1 MTDIEKT
8 NEEIQQEPLA
18 ENASAVEETPTAST
32 EETAVAEPVAT
43 EVENL
48 EAEAATA
55 EDAPAEPEPIAES
68 APVADEAVTNEEPAE
83 PTEAEPVAETEEPVA
98 EAEPAAEDTP
108 AEDDAKKFPNY
119 ETTEEIIAR
128 LKDIAEGGDDIS
140 RLEVEALKSNF
151 YRIHKQQS
159 EDAYKAYI
167 DGGGAPEAYMP
178 APNTDEAVFKEYMN
192 AIREKR
198 AAQHEAEVQTLEE
211 NYQKKLA
218 IIEKIKEIL
227 ATPDEVNKSYNDFK
241 ALQQQ
246 WNEIKSVPAD
256 KATDLWK
263 TYQLHVEQF
272 YDTLKLNNEFRAYD
286 FKKNLELKTALC
298 ERAEKLTG
306 EEDVVSASRKLQQLH
321 QEFREIGPV
330 ERDLRESIWNR
341 FKAASTIINK
351 RHQEYFEARKAQE
364 LENLEKKSAICEQVE
379 GFDLDTLKTFADWN
393 AISDKI
399 IALQAEWKTIGFAP
413 QKMNVKIFERFRAA
427 CDNFFSRK
435 SEFFKSVRDS
445 LNSNLKL
452 KEELVAQAEALKD
465 STAWKE
471 TTDAIIALQKKWKEI
486 GTVPK
491 KFSDDVWNRFN
502 AACDAFFEAKKAAN
516 SSQRSEQTENLQ
528 KKQAIIEQL
537 AAIDPATEEGD
548 YRPKLRKA
556 QDEWNEI
563 GHVPYKMKEEIYKAF
578 RAQMDRLYG
587 ALSERASRNR
597 ISRFRDEVR
606 SGDGNKIRER
616 LLRQYDILK
625 NEIKTY
631 ENNLG
636 FLSLS
641 SKSKSGNALVEELN
655 RKVDKL
661 RADLEEIRQKIA
673 ALDEKKD

>member
-18 ENASAVEETPTAST
+18 ENASAVEETPVASP
-32 EETAVAEPVAT
+32 EETAVAEPEAT
-43 EVENL
+43 EVEQP
-48 EAEAATA
+48 EAEAAA
-55 EDAPAEPEPIAES
+55 EQAAPAEPIAEE
-68 APVADEAVTNEEPAE
+68 APAAEKAPAAEETEA
-83 PTEAEPVAETEEPVA
+83 AEPVAAEEEP
-98 EAEPAAEDTP
+98 EAQDEEMPEPMAMADEQD
-108 AEDDAKKFPNY
+108 EESKKYSNY
-119 ETTEEIIAR
+119 QTKEEIIAR
-128 LKDIAEGGDDIS
+128 LKEIVEGEDEIS
-140 RLEVEALKSNF
+140 RHEVEALKSNF
-151 YRIHKQQS
+151 YRIQKQQS

-167 DGGGAPEAYMP
+167 DGGGDPDAYMP
-178 APNTDEAVFKEYMN
+178 APNTDEAAFKDYMA

-198 AAQHEAEVQTLEE
+198 AAQHEAEVQTLED
-211 NYQKKLA
+211 NYAKKLT

-246 WNEIKSVPAD
+246 WNEIKSVPAE

-298 ERAEKLTG
+298 ERAEKLQE

-330 ERDLRESIWNR
+330 ERDLREGIWNR

-351 RHQEYFEARKAQE
+351 RHQEYFESRKAQE
-364 LENLEKKSAICEQVE
+364 LENLEKKSAICDQVE
-379 GFDLDTLKTFADWN
+379 GFELDSLKTFADWN

-427 CDNFFSRK
+427 CDNFFTRK
-435 SEFFKSVRDS
+435 AEFFKSVRDS
-445 LNSNLKL
+445 LNNNLKL

-516 SSQRSEQTENLQ
+516 SSQRSEQNENLQ
-528 KKQAIIEQL
+528 KKQAIIDEL

-556 QDEWNEI
+556 QEEWNNI
-563 GHVPYKMKEEIYKAF
+563 GHVPYKVKEDIYKAF

-597 ISRFRDEVR
+597 VSRFRDEVR

>member
-1 MTDIEKT
+1 MLSRILLTKFNPTMTDIEKT

-18 ENASAVEETPTAST
+18 ENASAVEETPAAST

-48 EAEAATA
+48 EAETA
-55 EDAPAEPEPIAES
+55 KADEAVAEPIAET
-68 APVADEAVTNEEPAE
+68 APVAEETVAAEEPAE
-83 PTEAEPVAETEEPVA
+83 TTETEPVAEEQQT
-98 EAEPAAEDTP
+98 
-108 AEDDAKKFPNY
+108 EDDAKKFPNY
-119 ETTEEIIAR
+119 ETTDEIIAR
-128 LKDIAEGGDDIS
+128 LKEIAEGDEDIS
-140 RLEVEALKSNF
+140 RLEVDALKSNF
-151 YRIHKQQS
+151 YRIHKQQN

-167 DGGGAPEAYMP
+167 DGGGAPESYMP
-178 APNTDEAVFKEYMN
+178 VPNTDEAVFKEYM
-192 AIREKR
+192 ATIREKR

-298 ERAEKLTG
+298 ERAEKLAE

-379 GFDLDTLKTFADWN
+379 SFDLDSLKTFADWN

-427 CDNFFSRK
+427 CDHFFTRK

-445 LNSNLKL
+445 LNNNLKL

-528 KKQAIIEQL
+528 KKQAIIDEL

-548 YRPKLRKA
+548 FRPKLRKA
-556 QDEWNEI
+556 QEDWNEI

-597 ISRFRDEVR
+597 VSRFRDEVR

-661 RADLEEIRQKIA
+661 RADLNEIKQKIS

>member
-18 ENASAVEETPTAST
+18 ENASAVEETPVASP
-32 EETAVAEPVAT
+32 EETAVAEPEAT
-43 EVENL
+43 EVEQP
-48 EAEAATA
+48 EAEAAA
-55 EDAPAEPEPIAES
+55 EQAAPAEPIAEEAPAAEK
-68 APVADEAVTNEEPAE
+68 APVAEETEA
-83 PTEAEPVAETEEPVA
+83 AEPVAAEEEP
-98 EAEPAAEDTP
+98 EAQDEEMPEPMADEQD
-108 AEDDAKKFPNY
+108 EESKKYSNY
-119 ETTEEIIAR
+119 QTKEEIIAR
-128 LKDIAEGGDDIS
+128 LKEIVEGEDEIS
-140 RLEVEALKSNF
+140 RHEVEALKSNF
-151 YRIHKQQS
+151 YRIQKQQS

-167 DGGGAPEAYMP
+167 DGGGDPDAYMP
-178 APNTDEAVFKEYMN
+178 APNTDEAAFKDYMA

-198 AAQHEAEVQTLEE
+198 AAQHEAEVQTLED
-211 NYQKKLA
+211 NYAKKLT

-246 WNEIKSVPAD
+246 WNEIKSVPAE

-298 ERAEKLTG
+298 ERAEKLQE

-330 ERDLRESIWNR
+330 ERDLREGIWNR

-351 RHQEYFEARKAQE
+351 RHQEYFESRKAQE
-364 LENLEKKSAICEQVE
+364 LENLEKKSAICDQVE
-379 GFDLDTLKTFADWN
+379 GFELDSLKTFADWN

-427 CDNFFSRK
+427 CDNFFTRK
-435 SEFFKSVRDS
+435 AEFFKSVRDS
-445 LNSNLKL
+445 LNNNLKL

-516 SSQRSEQTENLQ
+516 SSQRSEQNENLQ
-528 KKQAIIEQL
+528 KKQAIIDEL

-556 QDEWNEI
+556 QEDWNNI
-563 GHVPYKMKEEIYKAF
+563 GHVPYKVKEDIYKAF

-597 ISRFRDEVR
+597 VSRFRDEVR

>member
-18 ENASAVEETPTAST
+18 ENASAVEETPVASP
-32 EETAVAEPVAT
+32 EETAVAEPEAT
-43 EVENL
+43 EVEQP
-48 EAEAATA
+48 EAEAAA
-55 EDAPAEPEPIAES
+55 EQAAPAEPIAEE
-68 APVADEAVTNEEPAE
+68 APVAEEAPAAEE
-83 PTEAEPVAETEEPVA
+83 TEAAEPVAAEEEPVA
-98 EAEPAAEDTP
+98 QDEEMPEPMADEQD
-108 AEDDAKKFPNY
+108 EESKKYSNY
-119 ETTEEIIAR
+119 QTKEEIIAR
-128 LKDIAEGGDDIS
+128 LKEIVEGEDEIS
-140 RLEVEALKSNF
+140 RQEVEALKSNF
-151 YRIHKQQS
+151 YRIQKQQS

-167 DGGGAPEAYMP
+167 DGGGDPDAYMP
-178 APNTDEAVFKEYMN
+178 APNTDEAAFKDYMA

-198 AAQHEAEVQTLEE
+198 AAQHEAEVQTLED
-211 NYQKKLA
+211 NYAKKLT

-246 WNEIKSVPAD
+246 WNEIKSVPAE

-298 ERAEKLTG
+298 ERAEKLQE

-330 ERDLRESIWNR
+330 ERDLREGIWNR

-351 RHQEYFEARKAQE
+351 RHQEYFESRKAQE
-364 LENLEKKSAICEQVE
+364 LENLEKKSAICDQVE
-379 GFDLDTLKTFADWN
+379 GFELDSLKTFADWN

-427 CDNFFSRK
+427 CDNFFTRK
-435 SEFFKSVRDS
+435 AEFFKSVRDS
-445 LNSNLKL
+445 LNNNLKL

-516 SSQRSEQTENLQ
+516 SSQRSEQNENLQ
-528 KKQAIIEQL
+528 KKQAIIDEL

>member
-18 ENASAVEETPTAST
+18 ENASAVEETPVASP
-32 EETAVAEPVAT
+32 EETAVAEPEAT
-43 EVENL
+43 EVEQP
-48 EAEAATA
+48 EAEAAA
-55 EDAPAEPEPIAES
+55 EQAAPAEPIAEE
-68 APVADEAVTNEEPAE
+68 APVAEEAPAAEE
-83 PTEAEPVAETEEPVA
+83 TEAAEPVAAEEEPVA
-98 EAEPAAEDTP
+98 QDEEMPEPMADEQGLD
-108 AEDDAKKFPNY
+108 EESKKYSNY
-119 ETTEEIIAR
+119 QTKEEIIAR
-128 LKDIAEGGDDIS
+128 LKEIVEGEDEIS
-140 RLEVEALKSNF
+140 RQEVEALKSNF
-151 YRIHKQQS
+151 YRIQKQQS

-167 DGGGAPEAYMP
+167 DGGGDPDAYMP
-178 APNTDEAVFKEYMN
+178 APNTDEAAFKDYMA

-198 AAQHEAEVQTLEE
+198 AAQHEAEVQTLED
-211 NYQKKLA
+211 NYAKKLT

-246 WNEIKSVPAD
+246 WNEIKSVPAE

-298 ERAEKLTG
+298 ERAEKLQE

-330 ERDLRESIWNR
+330 ERDLREGIWNR

-351 RHQEYFEARKAQE
+351 RHQEYFESRKAQE
-364 LENLEKKSAICEQVE
+364 LENLEKKSAICDQVE
-379 GFDLDTLKTFADWN
+379 GFELDSLKTFADWN

-427 CDNFFSRK
+427 CDNFFTRK
-435 SEFFKSVRDS
+435 AEFFKSVRDS
-445 LNSNLKL
+445 LNNNLKL

-516 SSQRSEQTENLQ
+516 SSQRSEQNENLQ
-528 KKQAIIEQL
+528 KKQAIIDEL

-556 QDEWNEI
+556 QEEWNNI
-563 GHVPYKMKEEIYKAF
+563 GHVPYKVKEDIYKAF

-597 ISRFRDEVR
+597 VSRFRDEVR

>member
-18 ENASAVEETPTAST
+18 ENASAVEETPVASP
-32 EETAVAEPVAT
+32 EETAVAEPEAT
-43 EVENL
+43 EVEQP
-48 EAEAATA
+48 EAEAAA
-55 EDAPAEPEPIAES
+55 EQAAPAEPIAEE
-68 APVADEAVTNEEPAE
+68 APVAEEAPAAEE
-83 PTEAEPVAETEEPVA
+83 TEAAEPVAAEEEP
-98 EAEPAAEDTP
+98 EAQDEEMPEPMADEQD
-108 AEDDAKKFPNY
+108 EESKKYSNY
-119 ETTEEIIAR
+119 QTKEEIIAR
-128 LKDIAEGGDDIS
+128 LKEIVEGEDEIS
-140 RLEVEALKSNF
+140 RQEVEALKSNF
-151 YRIHKQQS
+151 YRIQKQQS

-167 DGGGAPEAYMP
+167 DGGGDPDAYMP
-178 APNTDEAVFKEYMN
+178 APNTDEAAFKDYMA

-198 AAQHEAEVQTLEE
+198 AAQHEAEVQTLED
-211 NYQKKLA
+211 NYAKKLT

-246 WNEIKSVPAD
+246 WNEIKSVPAE

-298 ERAEKLTG
+298 ERAEKLQE

-330 ERDLRESIWNR
+330 ERDLREGIWNR

-351 RHQEYFEARKAQE
+351 RHQEYFESRKAQE
-364 LENLEKKSAICEQVE
+364 LENLEKKSAICDQVE
-379 GFDLDTLKTFADWN
+379 GFELDSLKTFADWN

-427 CDNFFSRK
+427 CDNFFTRK
-435 SEFFKSVRDS
+435 AEFFKSVRDS
-445 LNSNLKL
+445 LNNNLKL

-516 SSQRSEQTENLQ
+516 SSQRSEQNENLQ
-528 KKQAIIEQL
+528 KKQAIIDEL

-556 QDEWNEI
+556 QEDWNNI
-563 GHVPYKMKEEIYKAF
+563 GHVPYKVKEDIYKAF

-597 ISRFRDEVR
+597 VSRFRDEVR

-616 LLRQYDILK
+616 LLRQYDILN

>member
-18 ENASAVEETPTAST
+18 ENASAVEETPVASP
-32 EETAVAEPVAT
+32 EETAVAEPEAT
-43 EVENL
+43 EVEQP
-48 EAEAATA
+48 EAEAAA
-55 EDAPAEPEPIAES
+55 EQTAPAEPIAEEAPAAEE
-68 APVADEAVTNEEPAE
+68 APVAEETEA
-83 PTEAEPVAETEEPVA
+83 AEPVAAEEEPVA
-98 EAEPAAEDTP
+98 QDEEMPETMADEQDE
-108 AEDDAKKFPNY
+108 ESKKYSNY
-119 ETTEEIIAR
+119 QTKEEIIAR
-128 LKDIAEGGDDIS
+128 LKEIVEGEDEIS
-140 RLEVEALKSNF
+140 RQEVEALKSNF
-151 YRIHKQQS
+151 YRIQKQQS

-167 DGGGAPEAYMP
+167 DGGGDPDAYMP
-178 APNTDEAVFKEYMN
+178 APNTDEAAFKDYMA

-198 AAQHEAEVQTLEE
+198 AAQHEAEVQTLED
-211 NYQKKLA
+211 NYAKKLT

-241 ALQQQ
+241 VLQQQ
-246 WNEIKSVPAD
+246 WNEIKSVPAE

-298 ERAEKLTG
+298 ERAEKLQE

-330 ERDLRESIWNR
+330 ERDLREGIWNR

-351 RHQEYFEARKAQE
+351 RHQEYFESRKAQE
-364 LENLEKKSAICEQVE
+364 LENLEKKSAICDQVE
-379 GFDLDTLKTFADWN
+379 GFELDSLKTFADWN

-427 CDNFFSRK
+427 CDNFFTRK
-435 SEFFKSVRDS
+435 AEFFKSVRDS
-445 LNSNLKL
+445 LNNNLKL

-516 SSQRSEQTENLQ
+516 SSQRSEQNENLQ
-528 KKQAIIEQL
+528 KKQAIIDEL

-556 QDEWNEI
+556 QEDWNNI
-563 GHVPYKMKEEIYKAF
+563 GHVPYKVKEDIYKAF

-597 ISRFRDEVR
+597 VSRFRDEVR